1 MHHHYQHIAFCLTT
15 GQPYNQLAILASGK
29 GDELATVYYY
39 CRRCVKIIIKDTV
52 KLQKN
57 IAKNTNCNLLTH
69 ENQQQTH
76 PAYGVDPGTRTR
88 PHSWKA
94 SALSTAPSLLAT
106 LFLYWR
112 RDSHFTGSSKSHDG
126 LTVCEE
132 KAVLSFFCYN
142 EI

>member
-76 PAYGVDPGTRTR
+76 PAYRVDPGTRTR
-88 PHSWKA
+88 PHWWEA
-94 SALSTAPSLLAT
+94 HALSTAPSLLAT
-106 LFLYWR
+106 LFLR
-112 RDSHFTGSSKSHDG
+112 LLLETGPPFYRFIQVTRWSSRARGKGS
-126 LTVCEE
+126 TFIFQ
-132 KAVLSFFCYN
+132 S
-142 EI
+142 